1 MNTVPAVS
9 LNDSLV
15 HRCDSLLNVVQQQ
28 SLAIQSIET
37 DRNVIIVI
45 FLVLLLLKFFLIF
58 KLVRLLKAEISNYMV
73 ALTEVQ
79 HELSEKNTHNELQTQ
94 QIHQLFKGQFK
105 TINAL
110 INVYYQ
116 EETTEQRKKDI
127 YREVKQQ
134 VSKLVEDK
142 KSYKE
147 LEQLVNKYNDNII
160 SRLRAETELSE
171 ETYQLLCYHIAG
183 FSVNA
188 ISIFFNV
195 KPITIYKRLAKAKA
209 TISNVDTP
217 HKKEFL
223 EAIS

>member
-1 MNTVPAVS
+1 MNIVPAVS
-9 LNDSLV
+9 LNDSLAY
-15 HRCDSLLNVVQQQ
+15 RCDSLLNVVQQQ

-37 DRNVIIVI
+37 DRNVIIVF
-45 FLVLLLLKFFLIF
+45 FLGLLLLKFFLIF
-58 KLVRLLKAEISNYMV
+58 KLVRLLKTEINNYMV

-79 HELSEKNTHNELQTQ
+79 HELSENNTRNEQQ
-94 QIHQLFKGQFK
+94 VHQIHQLFKGQFK

-127 YREVKQQ
+127 YREVKRQ
-134 VSKLVEDK
+134 VNKLVEDK

-160 SRLRAETELSE
+160 SHLRSETELSE
-171 ETYQLLCYHIAG
+171 ETCQLLCYHIAG
-183 FSVNA
+183 FSVNT

-195 KPITIYKRLAKAKA
+195 KPITIYKRLAKVKDA
-209 TISNVDTP
+209 ISNIDIP

>member
-1 MNTVPAVS
+1 
-9 LNDSLV
+9 
-15 HRCDSLLNVVQQQ
+15 
-28 SLAIQSIET
+28 
-37 DRNVIIVI
+37 
-45 FLVLLLLKFFLIF
+45 
-58 KLVRLLKAEISNYMV
+58 MV

-105 TINAL
+105 TINDL

-116 EETTEQRKKDI
+116 EETTELRKKDI

-134 VSKLVEDK
+134 VCKLVEDK

-160 SRLRAETELSE
+160 SHLRAETELSE
-171 ETYQLLCYHIAG
+171 ETCQLICYHIAG

-195 KPITIYKRLAKAKA
+195 KPITIYKRLTKAKDA
-209 TISNVDTP
+209 ISHVDSP